1 MRGETVNTPVSA
13 GRRGLVPFVL
23 FAVLALG
30 VAAAVW
36 WVTLPGPLLI
46 QGEVAAPRVDVSAR
60 MSGRVGDVAADLG
73 DRVEAGVL
81 LVTLSNPQLVTAH
94 AASASGLAVAQ
105 ASQAVV
111 GATRPELIR
120 VREADLALAGAD
132 LLLAQEQI
140 ARDTELSQQGL
151 RPQSAL
157 DQSIRNMETATR
169 RVEAA
174 QAQLDLAR
182 TGASTQERAV
192 AAAQVAQAEATLA
205 QRQADLNELA
215 VVAPMAGEISAR
227 LIEPGENIGPGT
239 PLFTIV
245 DLDKAWFTFNLR
257 EDLLAGLKVGGILQ
271 VRVPA
276 LGADVQA
283 QITLINVQGQ
293 FASWRATR
301 ATGDFDLRSFEVRA
315 RATTPLPGLRPGMSA
330 LLSLA
335 E

>member
-1 MRGETVNTPVSA
+1 MNEPELPARNM
-13 GRRGLVPFVL
+13 LLPFML
-23 FAVLALG
+23 LAALALV
-30 VAAAVW
+30 VAGAVW
-36 WVTLPGPLLI
+36 WVTRPGPLLI
-46 QGEVAAPRVDVSAR
+46 QGEVAASRVDVSAR
-60 MSGRVGDVAADLG
+60 MSGRVAEVTGDLG
-73 DRVEAGVL
+73 DTIAAGTL

-94 AASASGLAVAQ
+94 AAAASGLGVAR
-105 ASQAVV
+105 ASQAAA

-120 VREADLALAGAD
+120 VREADLALAQAD
-132 LLLAQEQI
+132 LRLAQEQI
-140 ARDTELSQQGL
+140 ARDTQLSQQGL
-151 RPQSAL
+151 RPQTQL
-157 DQSIRNMETATR
+157 DQSTRNVETATR

-182 TGASTQERAV
+182 AGASPEERAL

-205 QRQADLNELA
+205 QRQADLDELT
-215 VVAPMAGEISAR
+215 VKAPMTGEISAR

-245 DLDKAWFTFNLR
+245 DLDSAWFTFNLR
-257 EDLLAGLKVGGILQ
+257 EDLLTGLQVGDTLR

-276 LGADVQA
+276 LDAGVDTK
-283 QITLINVQGQ
+283 ITLINVQGQ

-301 ATGDFDLRSFEVRA
+301 ATGDFDLRSFELRA

-330 LLSLA
+330 LISLG

>member
-1 MRGETVNTPVSA
+1 M
-13 GRRGLVPFVL
+13 PFVL
-23 FAVLALG
+23 LAVLALA
-30 VAAAVW
+30 VAGAVW
-36 WVTLPGPLLI
+36 WVTRPGPLLI

-60 MSGRVGDVAADLG
+60 TSGRIADVTADLG
-73 DRVEAGVL
+73 DTVEAGLV

-94 AASASGLAVAQ
+94 AAAASGLEVAR
-105 ASQAVV
+105 ASEAAA

-120 VREADLALAGAD
+120 VREADLALAHAD
-132 LLLAQEQI
+132 LRLSQEQI
-140 ARDTELSQQGL
+140 ARDTELSEQGL
-151 RPQSAL
+151 RPQALL
-157 DQSIRNMETATR
+157 DQSLRNVETATR

-182 TGASTQERAV
+182 AGASPEDRAV
-192 AAAQVAQAEATLA
+192 AAAQVAQAGATLA
-205 QRQADLNELA
+205 QRQADLDELT
-215 VVAPMAGEISAR
+215 VTAPMAGEISAR

-245 DLDKAWFTFNLR
+245 DLDSAWFTFNLR
-257 EDLLAGLKVGGILQ
+257 EDLLAGLKVGGLLS

-276 LGADVQA
+276 LEVEVEA

-315 RATTPLPGLRPGMSA
+315 RSTAPLPGLRPGMSA
-330 LLSLA
+330 LITLG

>member
-1 MRGETVNTPVSA
+1 MTDPESSA
-13 GRRGLVPFVL
+13 RKALFPFVIL
-23 FAVLALG
+23 AALALG
-30 VAAAVW
+30 VAGAVW
-36 WVTLPGPLLI
+36 WVTRPGPVLI

-60 MSGRVGDVAADLG
+60 VSGRVAEVAADLG
-73 DRVEAGVL
+73 HSVEAGAR

-94 AASASGLAVAQ
+94 VAAASGLEVAR
-105 ASQAVV
+105 ASEAAA

-120 VREADLALAGAD
+120 VREADLALAQAD

-140 ARDTELSQQGL
+140 ARDTELSQLGQ
-151 RPQSAL
+151 RPKAVL
-157 DQSIRNMETATR
+157 DQSIRNVETATR

-182 TGASTQERAV
+182 AGASPEDRAL

-205 QRQADLNELA
+205 QRQADLDELT
-215 VVAPMAGEISAR
+215 VNAPMSGEISAR

-245 DLDKAWFTFNLR
+245 DLNSAWFTFNLR
-257 EDLLAGLKVGGILQ
+257 EDLLAGLKVGDRIR

-276 LGADVQA
+276 LNVEVEAE
-283 QITLINVQGQ
+283 ITLINVQGQ

-301 ATGDFDLRSFEVRA
+301 ATGDFDLRSFELRA
-315 RATTPLPGLRPGMSA
+315 RPTAPLPGLRPGMSA
-330 LLSLA
+330 LITLGN
-335 E
+335 

>member
-1 MRGETVNTPVSA
+1 MSQPESPPSQTF
-13 GRRGLVPFVL
+13 LPFVL
-23 FAVLALG
+23 LAALALV
-30 VAAAVW
+30 VAGAVW
-36 WVTLPGPLLI
+36 WVTRPGALLI

-60 MSGRVGDVAADLG
+60 TSGRLVEVTAVLG
-73 DRVEAGVL
+73 DKVEAGVP

-94 AASASGLAVAQ
+94 AAAASGLQVAR
-105 ASQAVV
+105 ASQAAA

-120 VREADLALAGAD
+120 VREADLALAQAD
-132 LLLAQEQI
+132 LRLAQEQI
-140 ARDTELSQQGL
+140 ARDTQLSQQGL
-151 RPQSAL
+151 RPQTQL
-157 DQSIRNMETATR
+157 DQSTRNVETATR

-182 TGASTQERAV
+182 AGASPEERAL

-205 QRQADLNELA
+205 QRQADLDEMT
-215 VVAPMAGEISAR
+215 VSAPMSGEISAR

-245 DLDKAWFTFNLR
+245 DLDNAWITFNLR
-257 EDLLAGLKVGGILQ
+257 EDLLAGLQVGDSLL

-276 LGADVQA
+276 LEIEVDA

-315 RATTPLPGLRPGMSA
+315 RAAAPLPGLRPGMSA
-330 LLSLA
+330 LITLK